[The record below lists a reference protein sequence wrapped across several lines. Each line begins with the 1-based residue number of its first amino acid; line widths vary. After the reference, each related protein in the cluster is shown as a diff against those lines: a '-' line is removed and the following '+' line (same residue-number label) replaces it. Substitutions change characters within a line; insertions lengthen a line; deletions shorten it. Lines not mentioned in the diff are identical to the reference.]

1 MRIQA
6 IVLRGRWVQ
15 LEPLDQRHREGLRA
29 AADDERIWQHTLV
42 VARGEGFDA
51 WFDDVLAQRDAGRQ
65 IPFAVRRLTS
75 DQLVGS
81 TSYLDINLRHKRI
94 EIGSTWYHPSVWST
108 AVNPECKLLLL
119 THAFEVLG
127 VSRVAL
133 ITDARN
139 EQSQA
144 AIAKLGAVREGV
156 CRSHMVTQGGRVRDS
171 VLFSII
177 APEWPQVRSGLLA
190 RLADSGPA
198 DGMERTERPSRKWP
212 SPVGGGEFTVSA

>member
-42 VARGEGFDA
+42 VAREAGFDA
-51 WFDDVLAQRDAGRQ
+51 WFDDVMAQRDAGRQ
-65 IPFAVRRLTS
+65 IPFAVRHLVG
-75 DQLVGS
+75 DQLAGS

-94 EIGSTWYHPSVWST
+94 EIGATWYHPQVWGT
-108 AVNPECKLLLL
+108 EVNPESKLLLL

-127 VSRVAL
+127 MNRVAFV
-133 ITDARN
+133 TDSRN
-139 EQSQA
+139 ERSQA
-144 AIAKLGAVREGV
+144 AIAKLEAVREGV

-177 APEWPQVRSGLLA
+177 AAEWPKLKEQLTA
-190 RLADSGPA
+190 RLAA
-198 DGMERTERPSRKWP
+198 
-212 SPVGGGEFTVSA
+212 GGT